1 MYKLFTYCFILGLL
15 VSSCSSKT
23 YFTSEIRSK
32 VEAKS
37 IDVKELQFYVDN
49 DIELYREVKND
60 TAKVSSGKII
70 FSNGKYLQIVT
81 LRANTKGVCTN
92 VYPNRLNISFEDGDN
107 KFLTFGVPK
116 NLSTPTMPYEL
127 YFSDAKGT
135 LKNTVLYE
143 GQTYQI
149 KDPKQLPKIQIMKSV
164 VDKKSTKKRNMKG
177 RTVSGKKV
185 AK

>member
-1 MYKLFTYCFILGLL
+1 MHKFYKYIVGVTFFFGA
-15 VSSCSSKT
+15 CSPKT
-23 YFTSEIRSK
+23 YFTSDIRSR

-37 IDVKELQFYVDN
+37 INLKDIQFYVDN

-60 TAKVSSGKII
+60 TAKVTSGKVV

-116 NLSTPTMPYEL
+116 FSYSPSTAYEL

-135 LKNTVLYE
+135 PVNTVMYE
-143 GQTYQI
+143 GQMYQI
-149 KDPKQLPKIQIMKSV
+149 RNAKQLPRIQIMKSV
-164 VDKKSTKKRNMKG
+164 IDKSSTKKRNMKG
-177 RTVSGKKV
+177 RAVSGKKV
-185 AK
+185 GS